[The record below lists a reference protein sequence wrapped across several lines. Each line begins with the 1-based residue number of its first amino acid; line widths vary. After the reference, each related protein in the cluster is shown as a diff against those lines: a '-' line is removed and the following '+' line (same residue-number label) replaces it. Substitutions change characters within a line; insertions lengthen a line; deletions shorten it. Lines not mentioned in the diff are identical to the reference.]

1 MFGDNLSSYMYMS
14 LSLSL
19 SLSLYIV
26 PPSVVT
32 ISPGF
37 VNVSFDSTV
46 ILTCEVQSLTTPTV
60 SWTSNTEVT
69 LPSPSLVSSNGIYTS
84 ILTLDQVTLEYI
96 GEFTCTAVNEGG
108 ETSDVIKINVYGK
121 KLMHLFTFVCVSICH
136 VR

>member
-1 MFGDNLSSYMYMS
+1 M
-14 LSLSL
+14 
-19 SLSLYIV
+19 
-26 PPSVVT
+26 VT

-37 VNVSFDSTV
+37 ANVSYDSTI

-84 ILTLDQVTLEYI
+84 TLTLERVTLEYI
-96 GEFTCTAVNEGG
+96 GEYTCTAVNEGG

-121 KLMHLFTFVCVSICH
+121 EMMHLFTFVCVSICH